1 MSAQS
6 SDTSRKTV
14 DSRLNG
20 LNEKAIEALAVQG
33 LQGEWRAVNQAQARR
48 VAVLVPCYN
57 EAGAISQV
65 IREFAVALP
74 HAEIYVYDN
83 NSTDGTAEMAE
94 AAGAIVRREGRQ
106 GKGNVVRR
114 MFSDID
120 ADIYIMVDGDG
131 TYDAA
136 SAPRMIRYL
145 EEQKLDMVV
154 GCRVDTVQEAY
165 RPGHRLGNSL
175 LTGCVAKLFGRQF
188 HDILSGYR
196 VFSRRFVRS
205 FPALSA
211 GFETET
217 EITVHAL
224 ELRMPIGE
232 METPY
237 GARAA
242 GTASKLNT
250 YRDGFRILRMISA
263 LYRREYPARF
273 FGIIGVAFAL
283 LSLAMAAPIIYQ
295 YWNTGLVTRLP
306 TAVLCVGLML
316 CAGGSFACGL
326 ILDTVTHGRRELK
339 RLMYLAGSNLGLE
352 RYVAD
357 PKIDLLSI
365 DTRKQ

>member
-175 LTGCVAKLFGRQF
+175 LTGCVAKLFG
-188 HDILSGYR
+188 
-196 VFSRRFVRS
+196 
-205 FPALSA
+205 
-211 GFETET
+211 
-217 EITVHAL
+217 
-224 ELRMPIGE
+224 
-232 METPY
+232 
-237 GARAA
+237 
-242 GTASKLNT
+242 
-250 YRDGFRILRMISA
+250 
-263 LYRREYPARF
+263 
-273 FGIIGVAFAL
+273 
-283 LSLAMAAPIIYQ
+283 
-295 YWNTGLVTRLP
+295 
-306 TAVLCVGLML
+306 
-316 CAGGSFACGL
+316 
-326 ILDTVTHGRRELK
+326 
-339 RLMYLAGSNLGLE
+339 
-352 RYVAD
+352 
-357 PKIDLLSI
+357 
-365 DTRKQ
+365 